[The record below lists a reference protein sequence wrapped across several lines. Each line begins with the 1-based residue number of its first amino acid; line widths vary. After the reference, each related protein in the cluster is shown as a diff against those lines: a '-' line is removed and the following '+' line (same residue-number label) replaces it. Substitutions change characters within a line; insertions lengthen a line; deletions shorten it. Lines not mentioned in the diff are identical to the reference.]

1 LTDGF
6 EERRVGFDVFM
17 ARHADIG
24 RWNTGVWGLID
35 RSVTIPAV
43 KSELT
48 GMKLMIV
55 GNRLSR
61 LVANPSVLGS
71 SIVGYPGNYCPSGH
85 AQSDNQLD
93 WYGVDPARKNITH
106 EIFVV

>member
-1 LTDGF
+1 LTNGF
-6 EERRVGFDVFM
+6 EERRIGFYIFV

-24 RWNTGVWGLID
+24 RWNAGVRRLVD
-35 RSVTIPAV
+35 RSVAIPAV

-48 GMKLMIV
+48 GMKLMVV

-61 LVANPSVLGS
+61 LVTNPSVLGS
-71 SIVGYPGNYCPSGH
+71 GVVGNPGNYCPSGH